1 MEKQQLEYN
10 KKTND
15 EILSKLW
22 KEWLKKTAKYPRLR
36 NYGNWENWVLED
48 NFEITSSVL
57 GIGKWSKELGL
68 TRRNP
73 VTGKVESTEDHFE
86 WYENHVK
93 ENTKFY
99 P

>member
-1 MEKQQLEYN
+1 MGKQQLEYN

-36 NYGNWENWVLED
+36 CYGNWENWVLED

-73 VTGKVESTEDHFE
+73 VTGLSLIHI
-86 WYENHVK
+86 
-93 ENTKFY
+93 
-99 P
+99 